1 MQLSKELS
9 KLPPNAQTCA
19 LSQAGDTAYLFIA
32 RTTLIDC
39 YKVNKDSIFQQHPVQ
54 LPLDEQ
60 FTFDYLASDELGM
73 VYAAVFSKKTN
84 LTSIYE
90 FNNQVAPHLVLTLAQ
105 QGTRM
110 RKMLVNAKKIYFI
123 TDAQSFEVF
132 KLGQARPVQLK
143 RVAEGSGLFQ
153 LEHSTVL
160 VDGTQII
167 FLTSKTIANCMMQH
181 RVVQLIEIDDKI
193 YCLLENNTVYRIN
206 AATKPTLI
214 IQAPNL
220 VIKNIF
226 NFDGQLAL
234 FNGEKFFTFSEQER
248 KVVARCATR
257 HQVLTCFVVAQVR
270 LLIISTQS
278 DLQLM
283 AVAENRALKNIANS
297 TQQILSPQVVQDMYL
312 NFDQNLNLIKM
323 TQVKTGFSKRFDPIS
338 GARIG
343 VSDGY
348 LYQYTDSVLQI
359 YDVAQVYKQ
368 FNIRLATAPELLQVK
383 KLHGQPRLLVVY
395 SNQYSLFRAYVD
407 LDQKEGADASN
418 LNQQIALDWRQI
430 TADSTVTIIA
440 LGEQNFVKT
449 FDSLFRLDL
458 QTDQLEPI
466 CKFPL
471 RPMCMCVCG
480 RLLAMA
486 VDDQVVLFS
495 GARIIDRFRPNGH
508 VRIVKMCAVGPS
520 QVALL
525 NEENAVQV
533 VELFHQ
539 NVAAALT
546 LYNFGAVRD
555 VARTQAGLSVLGDNG
570 LMFVTLE
577 AVQE

>member
-19 LSQAGDTAYLFIA
+19 LSQVGDTAYLFVA

-54 LPLDEQ
+54 LPLDEE
-60 FTFDYLASDELGM
+60 FVFDYLTSDEMGTT
-73 VYAAVFSKKTN
+73 YAAVFAKGARQ
-84 LTSIYE
+84 TSVYA
-90 FNNQVAPHLVLTLAQ
+90 FGNQGTPQLVLTLAQ
-105 QGTRM
+105 QDTHM
-110 RKMLVNAKKIYFI
+110 RKMLVNGNKLYFI
-123 TDAQSFEVF
+123 TDALSFEVF

-153 LEHSTVL
+153 LENSTVL

-181 RVVQLIEIDDKI
+181 RVVQLIEIDDRI

-206 AATKPTLI
+206 AATKPTLV
-214 IQAPNL
+214 IQAPGL

-248 KVVARCATR
+248 KVIARCATR

-270 LLIISTQS
+270 LLIVSTQS

-338 GARIG
+338 GAKIG

-368 FNIRLATAPELLQVK
+368 FNIRLTVAPELLQVR
-383 KLHGQPRLLVVY
+383 KLHGKHQLLVVY

-407 LDQKEGADASN
+407 LDRKDSVESCN
-418 LNQQIALDWRQI
+418 LNQQIALDWKQI

-480 RLLAMA
+480 QLLAMA

-495 GARIIDRFRPNGH
+495 GSRIIDRFRPNGH
-508 VRIVKMCAVGPS
+508 VRIIKMCAVGSS

-525 NEENAVQV
+525 NDENAVQV

-539 NVAAALT
+539 TVAGTLR

-555 VARTQAGLSVLGDNG
+555 VARTQTGLSVLGDNG
-570 LMFVTLE
+570 LMFIALE
-577 AVQE
+577 PARE